1 MGKHIIFL
9 VHGMGSYGKFEDDK
23 WVLDKEGW
31 FKEASDA
38 LREVYD
44 AFIKD
49 EPDLGRGKDFDQR
62 FAIEFVEYDFYMEGY
77 RDAWEAQAETWDAFP
92 IENGIAKAV
101 TKFFKGNSDDAFF
114 WTHVADVLLYLSPLI
129 EDAVYVRVAKQIFE
143 ALKKYHTA
151 GTLDSWSIIAHS
163 LGTAVTS
170 ESLQRILRDIDQDPE
185 LRVAAPAPQVV
196 CMAANVSR
204 ALAPGSA
211 AYNAVITPTG
221 GFGVQRYISCSHKL
235 DPFCRI
241 RPFKP
246 TDPAWTGS
254 FRYSDLNKLS
264 DYYLLKE
271 LLDWG
276 IDRENFDKAAAV
288 VPHQF
293 RHYMRQP
300 EVVAQ
305 LWPLLLEKEP
315 VDFPDLEKTVREKNL
330 ADVLKEITKPE
341 LEKLKKRL
349 EETLDAALDDIGPLA
364 DAKVVVANAL
374 PKLLRKLEGLA

>member
-1 MGKHIIFL
+1 MGKHILFL
-9 VHGMGSYGKFEDDK
+9 VHGMGSYGKFEDGK
-23 WVLDKEGW
+23 WVQDTDGW

-38 LREVYD
+38 LREAYD
-44 AFIKD
+44 DFIKD
-49 EPDLGRGKDFDQR
+49 DPDLGRGKDFDKR

-77 RDAWEAQAETWDAFP
+77 RRDWEAQAGTWNAFP
-92 IENGIAKAV
+92 IDNNIANAV
-101 TKFFKGNSDDAFF
+101 TEFFQGNSDEAFF

-129 EDAVYVRVAKQIFE
+129 EDAVYVRVAKQILE

-151 GTLDSWSIIAHS
+151 GSLDSWSIIAHS

-170 ESLQRILRDIDQDPE
+170 ESLQRILRDIDQNAE

-221 GFGVQRYISCSHKL
+221 GFGVQRYISCSHSL

-254 FRYSDLNKLS
+254 FRYSDLNKLT

-276 IDRENFDKAAAV
+276 VDRENFDKAAAV
-288 VPHQF
+288 IPHQF

-300 EVVAQ
+300 QVVAR
-305 LWPLLLEKEP
+305 LWPLLFGKEP
-315 VDFPDLEKTVREKNL
+315 VDFPDLEKTVRDKNL
-330 ADVLKEITKPE
+330 ADVLGAITEPKLEEI
-341 LEKLKKRL
+341 KKRL
-349 EETLDAALDDIGPLA
+349 KETLDAALNDLGQIA
-364 DAKVVVANAL
+364 DAKVAVANAL
-374 PKLLRKLEGLA
+374 PKLLRKLEGLT